1 MSRTQAERSGMTT
14 SLLTAAARNLF
25 GRDGYAATS
34 IDAVAAAAGMTK
46 GAAYHHFQG
55 KVALFQAVF
64 EAEQQRMAEELERV
78 AAQEPDIW
86 SAVHRGCRR
95 ILEECLDPAFRQ
107 IILLDAPAV
116 LGWETVRAIE
126 HRHTLRVLMGGVEG
140 AAAEGRLLDGDLT
153 VRAHVIFGAVCEGG
167 MLLARSDDPSAAL
180 PAVTAEM
187 DRLLDGFSQL

>member
-14 SLLTAAARNLF
+14 SQLTAAARNLF

-34 IDAVAAAAGMTK
+34 IDAVAAAAGVTK

-126 HRHTLRVLMGGVEG
+126 YRHTLRVLSGGVEG
-140 AAAEGRLLDGDLT
+140 AAAEGLLIDGDLT
-153 VRAHVIFGAVCEGG
+153 VRAHLIFGAVCECG

-180 PAVTAEM
+180 PAITAEM
-187 DRLLDGFSQL
+187 DRLLDGFDRR

>member
-14 SLLTAAARNLF
+14 SRLTAAARNLF

-78 AAQEPDIW
+78 AAQEPDCW

-126 HRHTLRVLMGGVEG
+126 YRHTLRVLAGGVEV
-140 AAAEGRLLDGDLT
+140 AAAEGRLIDGDLT
-153 VRAHVIFGAVCEGG
+153 VRAHMIFGAVCEGG
-167 MLLARSDDPSAAL
+167 MLLARSDDPSTAL
-180 PAVTAEM
+180 PAVTAEV
-187 DRLLDGFSQL
+187 DRLLDGFDRQ

>member
-64 EAEQQRMAEELERV
+64 EAEQRRMAEELERV
-78 AAQEPDIW
+78 AAQERDLW

-126 HRHTLRVLMGGVEG
+126 YRHTLRVLMGGVEG
-140 AAAEGRLLDGDLT
+140 AAAEGRLIDGDLT

-187 DRLLDGFSQL
+187 DRLLDGFGRQ